1 MLSKY
6 IKDASDN
13 FFTNVLGLE
22 INECKTH
29 QFKNMLCSKISIYKN
44 DEIFDFI
51 FLFKKRT
58 ANLICEP
65 LLFEENPDDDT
76 ITDVLKESANLIA
89 GTAKTMLEEYD
100 KKSSYTLSTPEY
112 LGIIKDT
119 GSLNAGELIPMKV
132 KDNCFVVAIEEN

>member
-13 FFTNVLGLE
+13 FFTNVLGLD
-22 INECKTH
+22 IDDCKTGR
-29 QFKNMLCSKISIYKN
+29 FKDMLCSKISIYKN

-51 FLFKKRT
+51 FLFKRRT
-58 ANLICEP
+58 AKLICEL

-89 GTAKTMLEEYD
+89 GTAKTMIEEYD
-100 KKSSYTLSTPEY
+100 KKSNYTLSTPEY
-112 LGIIKDT
+112 IGIIKDT
-119 GSLNAGELIPMKV
+119 VSLNAQELIPMKI
-132 KDNCFVVAIEEN
+132 KNNCFVVAIEER